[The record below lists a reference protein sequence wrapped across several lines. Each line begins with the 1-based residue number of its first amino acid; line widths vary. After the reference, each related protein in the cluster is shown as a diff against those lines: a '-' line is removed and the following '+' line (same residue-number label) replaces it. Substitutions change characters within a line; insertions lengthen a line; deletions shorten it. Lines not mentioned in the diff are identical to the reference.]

1 MKGSREDGRKG
12 RRERERERGEKEG
25 EKGRGRKIFFLRI
38 VSECQPLWKIALF
51 FIFAK
56 YALPVL

>member
-25 EKGRGRKIFFLRI
+25 EKGRGRKIFFFKNSFRML
-38 VSECQPLWKIALF
+38 
-51 FIFAK
+51 IFMEDCIIF
-56 YALPVL
+56 YFC